1 MVAALNEAQR
11 DVDQL
16 KMNKKKLK
24 TKISEF
30 VGNASEGKRKTAAL
44 ERCKL
49 HLAEAL
55 EIKAAAKFEL
65 DEALKIQA
73 AAVEVE
79 KEKRKVLSKYL
90 EEQKE
95 KERIEEERLRAQRK
109 LEAERAALTREE
121 HLREMRE
128 QRHTKEAI
136 LDRTLVQETAPV
148 HPRAPNIDPELEKFL
163 EEAENIMVN
172 NNNNGADK
180 TDLPPNPP
188 KASSQTSTVTAP
200 VSPSPPT
207 SPVEPSPATK
217 VPKNLESSSPA
228 ENIVG
233 KDKKMDPN
241 SPEPV
246 TWRKESISNEEANG
260 REDEVEGEQTEKEI
274 SQ

>member
-1 MVAALNEAQR
+1 MGLAISCIEDNIFNPVESEIVPPSVHVQEERYRIACEHHQTMVAALNEAQR

-109 LEAERAALTREE
+109 LEAERVSQSVLAMLLAYVIRSVHAQG
-121 HLREMRE
+121 HLR
-128 QRHTKEAI
+128 
-136 LDRTLVQETAPV
+136 
-148 HPRAPNIDPELEKFL
+148 
-163 EEAENIMVN
+163 
-172 NNNNGADK
+172 
-180 TDLPPNPP
+180 PNP
-188 KASSQTSTVTAP
+188 AAV
-200 VSPSPPT
+200 
-207 SPVEPSPATK
+207 
-217 VPKNLESSSPA
+217 LFY
-228 ENIVG
+228 
-233 KDKKMDPN
+233 
-241 SPEPV
+241 
-246 TWRKESISNEEANG
+246 
-260 REDEVEGEQTEKEI
+260 
-274 SQ
+274 